1 MGSDS
6 KLQKQLFCGAFKS
19 VLDERM
25 HFKFKDG
32 HESFVSA
39 FNSKTY
45 KNGALQLISTYS
57 WKHIFKLK
65 WTKLHC
71 TDLHEY
77 KLCCATPTPPTSTQ
91 VYLKTQKT
99 SKHVKRKKKKRKEK
113 YACVS
118 LKSVS
123 NISSITFMPICVVK
137 PTFSQAHIDIQYSTG
152 RQILNL
158 QYGFNGSWLCGS
170 RGTVVSS
177 HCVFDAV

>member
-32 HESFVSA
+32 RESFVSA

-57 WKHIFKLK
+57 WKHNFRLK

-99 SKHVKRKKKKRKEK
+99 SKHVKPKKKKSVCLCFFEVCVK
-113 YACVS
+113 YIKHHIHANMCG
-118 LKSVS
+118 
-123 NISSITFMPICVVK
+123 
-137 PTFSQAHIDIQYSTG
+137 QAHIQSGPHWYSIEHWKT
-152 RQILNL
+152 N
-158 QYGFNGSWLCGS
+158 S
-170 RGTVVSS
+170 
-177 HCVFDAV
+177 